1 MSNIDNI
8 AALQAN
14 DPDVYAALKGEERR
28 QADGIELIPSE
39 NYTFPEVL
47 ATLGSV
53 FTNKYSEGYPG
64 RRYYGGQE
72 YTDVIE
78 NLARDRA
85 KQVFR
90 CEHANVQPLSGSA
103 MNQAVYLGLLEP
115 GDTILAMDLS
125 HGGHLTHGAPVSHM
139 GKLFNF
145 VRYVTDPT
153 DGSIDYDQVRKDA
166 LEHKPKLVL
175 CGYTSYPRDIE
186 YDKFKA
192 IADEI
197 GAITMTDAS
206 HFGGLVAGGA
216 MKNPFDY
223 GFDLVTTTTHKSLRG
238 PRGGMVLCRKEFAAK
253 IDKSVFPGLQG
264 GPHMNAIAAIAVTLQ
279 KAQGKEFQQYARQV
293 LTNATTLAKALLER
307 QASLVTGGTDNHM
320 MVLDT
325 VASYNLDGRVAE
337 ETLDKV
343 SITTNKQIIPDDP
356 NPPLRPSGIR
366 IGTPAATAR
375 GMQEEQMQ
383 QLAEWMD
390 AALRSPQDDGLLAD
404 IKAEVTAFCQ
414 QYPVPGIETAEA
426 AQTAI
431 RNPQP
436 TTRNLQPATH
446 DPQPT
451 THNPQS
457 PTTLIEDAKMK
468 IGIMLGADGA
478 SRTIDDMI
486 GAAKQA

>member
-1 MSNIDNI
+1 MANPKKTDPNDN
-8 AALQAN
+8 LQTLEQQ
-14 DPDVYAALKGEERR
+14 DPDVYAALKGEEAR
-28 QADGIELIPSE
+28 QKTGIELIPSE

-72 YTDVIE
+72 FTDQIE

-85 KQVFR
+85 REVFR

-145 VRYVTDPT
+145 VRYVTDPV

-166 LEHKPKLVL
+166 LAHKPRLVL

-186 YDKFKA
+186 YGKFKE

-216 MKNPFDY
+216 MNNPFDS
-223 GFDLVTTTTHKSLRG
+223 GFDVVTTTTHKSLRG
-238 PRGGMVLCRKEFAAK
+238 PRGGMVLCRKDLAGK

-264 GPHMNAIAAIAVTLQ
+264 GPHMNAIAAIAVTL
-279 KAQGKEFQQYARQV
+279 KRAQTQEFKDYAQQV
-293 LTNATTLAKALLER
+293 LVNSKTLAGGLMNC

-320 MVLDT
+320 MVVDT
-325 VASYNLDGRVAE
+325 VQSYGLDGRVAE
-337 ETLDKV
+337 ETLDRIH
-343 SITTNKQIIPDDP
+343 ITTNKQIIPDDP

-375 GMQEEQMQ
+375 GMGESDME
-383 QLAEWMD
+383 QLATWID
-390 AALRSPQDDGLLAD
+390 RCLRSPKDEAVLEE
-404 IKAEVTAFCQ
+404 IRSEVVAFCERF
-414 QYPVPGIETAEA
+414 PVPGI
-426 AQTAI
+426 
-431 RNPQP
+431 
-436 TTRNLQPATH
+436 
-446 DPQPT
+446 
-451 THNPQS
+451 
-457 PTTLIEDAKMK
+457 
-468 IGIMLGADGA
+468 
-478 SRTIDDMI
+478 
-486 GAAKQA
+486 